1 VVLASLAALR
11 LFQPP
16 ESFRLTTFAEATV
29 AKKAEATSEPAGWA
43 DVVQGYRAALGRAGI
58 VGSSLMIVRD
68 GRIVARA
75 NEGRQ
80 DREAGAP
87 VTDDTIYHWASITK
101 TFTGIA
107 IMQLR
112 DRGLLSLDDPVVKFV
127 PELRLAHDPF
137 GDISQVKIRHL
148 MSHSAG
154 FRASTWPWGGDKPW
168 HPFEPTSWEQIVA
181 MMPYT
186 DVQFAPGS
194 KYSYSNPGV
203 IFLGRIIQLLSGD
216 DYEVYV
222 TKNIL
227 MPHSAGFRASTW
239 RWGGDKPW
247 HPFEPTS
254 WEQIVAMMPYTDVQF
269 APGSKYSYSNP
280 GVIFLGRI
288 IQLLSGDD
296 YEVYVTKNILMPLG
310 MQRTF
315 FDRAP
320 YFLRPFRSHS
330 YVRDEAGL
338 REAPFDFDTGITVSN
353 GGLNAPFGDM
363 ARYLAFLSG
372 SGDSA
377 GLATYNTVLK
387 RASLEEMWTP
397 QIRASEG
404 EGVNGTDSQAAL
416 SFFVEQWPLD
426 SRRSLGTGPVELVG
440 HSGDQN
446 GFISHLYLHR
456 PSRTAWVI
464 SLNTDTTAS
473 KDGSRPSS
481 RQVDM
486 IVRDLIVSKMLH

>member
-1 VVLASLAALR
+1 MGRPSGTLRTAVVLASLAALR

-227 MPHSAGFRASTW
+227 MP
-239 RWGGDKPW
+239 
-247 HPFEPTS
+247 
-254 WEQIVAMMPYTDVQF
+254 
-269 APGSKYSYSNP
+269 
-280 GVIFLGRI
+280 
-288 IQLLSGDD
+288 
-296 YEVYVTKNILMPLG
+296 LG

-330 YVRDEAGL
+330 YVRDDAGL

-377 GLATYNTVLK
+377 VLATYNTVLK

-446 GFISHLYLHR
+446 GFISHLYMHR
-456 PSRTAWVI
+456 PSASGYIV
-464 SLNTDTTAS
+464 SFNTDVSSKRDPRHTTRA
-473 KDGSRPSS
+473 
-481 RQVDM
+481 VDNDLREVM
-486 IVRDLIVSKMLH
+486 IREMFR